1 LRTRSPLSPK
11 SKRGNIICKNNMH
24 VFDIQ
29 RNKAIF
35 IFNATMFFSVLIEE
49 IRFGNDRTKKMYIHI
64 LRPIHIHV
72 TNQNKA

>member
-1 LRTRSPLSPK
+1 
-11 SKRGNIICKNNMH
+11 MH

-35 IFNATMFFSVLIEE
+35 IFNATMFFSVLNEE